1 MLIYPT
7 PRGEGDTDAWEVA
20 LTRRLGGDPPDLLD
34 HLLLPLGQLL
44 CLLHLGNILGS
55 DWGQSGT
62 SCCPAHSSPTAPMP
76 THLPEDDTGVTGAS
90 KSTVVQLAAVKP
102 PDLVMVGIQ
111 RPHALIVLDGPEL
124 HEPIRAAGFGIGR
137 GAQHWDLSPSSP
149 QPLPCPQ
156 PSHLDSSC
164 VPRLTKATFNT
175 EASCPSKVCRVGT
188 GRV

>member
-1 MLIYPT
+1 MGGT
-7 PRGEGDTDAWEVA
+7 HKEAHK
-20 LTRRLGGDPPDLLD
+20 GGDPPDLLD

-55 DWGQSGT
+55 DWGQRGT
-62 SCCPAHSSPTAPMP
+62 SGRPAHSLPTAPMP
-76 THLPEDDTGVTGAS
+76 THLPEDDTGVTGTS
-90 KSTVVQLAAVKP
+90 ESTVVQLAAVKP
-102 PDLVMVGIQ
+102 PDLVLVGIQ
-111 RPHALIVLDGPEL
+111 RPHALVALDGPEL
-124 HEPIRAAGFGIGR
+124 HESIRAAGFGIGR
-137 GAQHWDLSPSSP
+137 RLSAGTC
-149 QPLPCPQ
+149 LPAHRNPCPAPQ